1 MYAYCATKLVRR
13 SVHLHESHNLWKL
26 AKEKLIMNAFIISH
40 FSYCPLVWMMHSRR
54 MNDRINRI
62 HKRALRIV
70 YKDYKS
76 SFAELLARDGSLT
89 IHQRNL
95 KLLATEV
102 FKAKNNIGPEITS
115 DIFRFVEPAYNLR
128 HEKAKSIP
136 IRTVHYGT
144 ETLTYLGP
152 KIWKQVPDQCKSA
165 TSLSQF
171 KIAIKKWIPENCPC
185 RICKTY
191 IQGVGFI

>member
-1 MYAYCATKLVRR
+1 
-13 SVHLHESHNLWKL
+13 
-26 AKEKLIMNAFIISH
+26 
-40 FSYCPLVWMMHSRR
+40 

-128 HEKAKSIP
+128 H
-136 IRTVHYGT
+136 V
-144 ETLTYLGP
+144 
-152 KIWKQVPDQCKSA
+152 D
-165 TSLSQF
+165 LS
-171 KIAIKKWIPENCPC
+171 
-185 RICKTY
+185 RDY
-191 IQGVGFI
+191 